1 MCRKLSGR
9 WFWTRVRMGP
19 IFFFRAMELRQRGL
33 RTEIELH
40 REDLLAVNS
49 FSAPYIVRIS
59 SVCVGPQPTGGR
71 GCASHRACKTRGI
84 NSNVRLVVHTCIH
97 LSKIQFR
104 FDTGYTIMLGN
115 WIECWCIL
123 GRYLGVDRFVGNR
136 ISSNVIFTGFQAWG
150 ITNGAR
156 QCRSSGFRVLQC
168 QMTLTCMIFSV
179 WIPSLHMSTKRCG

>member
-1 MCRKLSGR
+1 MRILTSPLVGRILLLGKPPKFKTFFGQRCLDSGGR
-9 WFWTRVRMGP
+9 STQNLGTGARLGP

-71 GCASHRACKTRGI
+71 GCVSHRACKTRGI
-84 NSNVRLVVHTCIH
+84 NSNVRLVVDTCIH

-115 WIECWCIL
+115 
-123 GRYLGVDRFVGNR
+123 
-136 ISSNVIFTGFQAWG
+136 
-150 ITNGAR
+150 
-156 QCRSSGFRVLQC
+156 
-168 QMTLTCMIFSV
+168 
-179 WIPSLHMSTKRCG
+179 